1 MIADRI
7 KAADR
12 FKLFNDFHSNSR
24 FMSATFPATIGQDKE
39 VPKLIVYSSLLL
51 ASTEGTNF
59 NPMCIYIRL
68 DKIKREGK

>member
-12 FKLFNDFHSNSR
+12 SKLFNDFCSNSR

-39 VPKLIVYSSLLL
+39 VPLLIVYSSLLL
-51 ASTEGTNF
+51 ALTEGT
-59 NPMCIYIRL
+59 
-68 DKIKREGK
+68 